1 LSIGEANE
9 LYKTFFHLH
18 RNPFEISPDPRF
30 FYPTSRHNE
39 AFANLCYA
47 IQVRKGFVVLTGE
60 VGTGKTLLLRCL
72 LQKLEKYRVQC
83 AFVFNPVL
91 EPTDFLRYIAADLG
105 LRGDFR
111 EKSTLLAR
119 LSELLI
125 RYYSQGRIAV
135 LIVDEAHLLSRE
147 ALEEIRLLGNLETH
161 KGKLLQI
168 ALVGQPEL
176 DEKLDSPG
184 LRQLKQRIALR
195 CQLQALSW
203 EETRDYVD
211 YRLKRAGAN
220 GGPPLFPESSLRAV
234 YRFSGGYPRLINT
247 ICENSLISAC
257 AAGTETVPVEFVEE
271 ACRDLRISP
280 ASPPDASQ
288 KTQADSACPPSASA
302 SDVSK
307 KNAADSHP
315 TFAQLHDDGKPVPE
329 GAA

>member
-1 LSIGEANE
+1 
-9 LYKTFFHLH
+9 LYKTFFRLH

-105 LRGDFR
+105 LRGEFR
-111 EKSTLLAR
+111 EKSALLAR

-176 DEKLDSPG
+176 DDKLDSPG
-184 LRQLKQRIALR
+184 LRQLKQRIVLR
-195 CQLQALSW
+195 CQLQPLSW

-220 GGPPLFPESSLRAV
+220 GGPPLFPENSLRAV

-257 AAGTETVPVEFVEE
+257 AAGTETVLAEFVEE
-271 ACRDLRISP
+271 ACRDLRISA
-280 ASPPDASQ
+280 ASPPDPSRE
-288 KTQADSACPPSASA
+288 TQADPAGLPSAS
-302 SDVSK
+302 SSNVSK
-307 KNAADSHP
+307 ENAAESDRTIAQSHNEV
-315 TFAQLHDDGKPVPE
+315 GKSAPG